1 MNNKTRECRKQ
12 THRAQKAMEEAK
24 IRAEKTDGKLKE
36 LYKQYKGKLR
46 RAGLALKT
54 RLDKSNRMS
63 AERKKN

>member
-1 MNNKTRECRKQ
+1 
-12 THRAQKAMEEAK
+12 MEEAK